1 VSRSFVRQA
10 VYGYLRTP
18 AIRNVDYVFPGIPF
32 DQAGVP
38 WDQVVPAGQTHRCFL
53 VIEIGE
59 SRDHGDHIFIFDGAG
74 GRRVVPYPVV
84 VSVYFEDV
92 GGDPLAALTVQE
104 SVLDALADRMR
115 TDPSLGQPA
124 TTGLLVGAAPL
135 LNIVPGELERQGEG
149 DTFAAWS
156 TVDFD
161 VSIYEFQT

>member
-1 VSRSFVRQA
+1 MSRSFVRQA
-10 VYGYLRTP
+10 AYGYLSTP
-18 AIRNVDYVFPGIPF
+18 AITNVDYVFPGIPF

-38 WDQVVPAGQTHRCFL
+38 WDQLVPAGQTHRCFL

-59 SRDHGDHIFIFDGAG
+59 SRDFGDHIFVLDGAG

-92 GGDPLAALTVQE
+92 GGDPLTALTTQE
-104 SVLDALADRMR
+104 AILDAVADRMR
-115 TDPSLGQPA
+115 SDPSLGQPA
-124 TTGLLVGAAPL
+124 STGLLVAAAPL
-135 LNIVPGELERQGEG
+135 LNIVPGPLERQGGG
-149 DTFAAWS
+149 DTLYAWS